1 MMKFAQ
7 AYGACLLC
15 FLILDYIW
23 INIVAQNFY
32 MKHLSDLLR
41 LKNGEMDANLPAA
54 AIFYLMFLFG
64 VVYFVSLPAATAGSL
79 SLALINGALF
89 GLITYAT
96 FDLTC
101 LALFKSFPLVV
112 VLIDLAW
119 GTFISTIVG
128 LVGFWVMK

>member
-1 MMKFAQ
+1 MIKFAQ
-7 AYGACLLC
+7 AYAACLFC

-54 AIFYLMFLFG
+54 AVFYLMFLFG

-79 SLALINGALF
+79 SIALINGALF

-101 LALFKSFPLVV
+101 HALFKSFPLIV
-112 VLIDLAW
+112 VLVDLAW
-119 GTFISTIVG
+119 GTFISTVVG
-128 LVGFWVMK
+128 LVGFWVMR